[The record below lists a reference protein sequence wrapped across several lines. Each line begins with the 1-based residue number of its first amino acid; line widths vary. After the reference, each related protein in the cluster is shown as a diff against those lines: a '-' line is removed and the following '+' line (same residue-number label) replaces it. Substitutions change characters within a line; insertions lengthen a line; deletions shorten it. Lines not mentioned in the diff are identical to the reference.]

1 MKKHADEIPLEPL
14 DDSAASLQ
22 TLEEG
27 KQNEE
32 QNVLRQESDG
42 EPIQWDGSEAEL
54 VTSGEDE
61 EFEDVQAG
69 IRLEYQL
76 KADEIHCVLKRAKFY
91 RKAMMKAKIETA
103 VLGAMLLLFGLTWIL
118 KNDPNAMIFTI
129 ASAILIGLVWAT
141 PYFSLRSYAVK
152 WAGKQEI
159 EMEVYPDRIRM
170 GEGEK
175 SWKIPLDGSVICEEY
190 NNLMVLHTGDEE
202 LTVLPLRCVEP
213 QILPDIQAMIIA
225 GTRKLE
231 T

>member
-14 DDSAASLQ
+14 DDSAASLR

-61 EFEDVQAG
+61 GFEDVQAG

-118 KNDPNAMIFTI
+118 KNDPQCHDFYHCQRNFDWLGM
-129 ASAILIGLVWAT
+129 GD
-141 PYFSLRSYAVK
+141 SLFFPAFLCCEMG
-152 WAGKQEI
+152 GK
-159 EMEVYPDRIRM
+159 
-170 GEGEK
+170 
-175 SWKIPLDGSVICEEY
+175 
-190 NNLMVLHTGDEE
+190 TGN
-202 LTVLPLRCVEP
+202 
-213 QILPDIQAMIIA
+213 
-225 GTRKLE
+225 
-231 T
+231 